1 MNTYQLA
8 TLHDLLAVPVE
19 RREACMRDIQSGL
32 LMHEL
37 AYGEDA
43 KDVTFGPLSWADDN
57 DHSVQ
62 IVDADGTVALELSV
76 AKQEVKP

>member
-43 KDVTFGPLSWADDN
+43 KDVTFGPLSWAD
-57 DHSVQ
+57 
-62 IVDADGTVALELSV
+62 ADGTVALELSV

>member
-1 MNTYQLA
+1 MKTYQLA
-8 TLHDLLAVPVE
+8 TFHDLLAVPAE
-19 RREACMRDIQSGL
+19 RREACMRDIQCGL

-43 KDVTFGPLSWADDN
+43 KNVTFGPLSWADDN

-62 IVDADGTVALELSV
+62 IVDGDGNTVFELSV

>member
-1 MNTYQLA
+1 MKTYQLA
-8 TLHDLLAVPVE
+8 TLHDLLSVPAE
-19 RREACMRDIQSGL
+19 RRDACMRDIQYGL

-43 KDVTFGPLSWADDN
+43 KVVTFGPLSWTDDN

-62 IVDADGTVALELSV
+62 IVDGDGNTVFELSV
-76 AKQEVKP
+76 EKQEVKS